1 MSISTSY
8 YNKMV
13 NKRDLWRNKTA
24 MAKAENRYR
33 RKENKRFKRER
44 DQYRQDLTAARQ
56 EIEALQAQQT
66 VLPAR
71 VINDKATL
79 VYIVLRLYIVARIS
93 FRGIARI
100 LPVLS
105 AYLGLTIKVPCTQT
119 VINWVNRYSIAR
131 MQSCHTPIEDMTAC
145 LFPKGY
151 ILILDASIGLGRGK
165 ILTLLALDIEH
176 YIKNP
181 MNAPTL
187 KQVKCIAVS
196 VSHSWTGETIAS
208 LLEKVI
214 AQLGK
219 PKGYLKD
226 GGTDLG
232 KAVRL
237 LNEKGIGSV
246 SIDDI
251 SHYIANLL
259 KHEYSKHP
267 YFAIFTSTCGKV
279 SKNLKQTL
287 LACLAPPKIG
297 AKAKFMN
304 VYRLFTWANKL
315 LAQSPRGRAAKGSLL
330 EKLRGNMDR
339 LPECKSFI
347 NDFLLDA
354 SPLIT
359 CQALLKNKGMSQ
371 QTLSE
376 CLPIINSIPNAYI
389 RENFMN
395 WMEQQLKT
403 AVTLGVDQHGLP
415 VCSDCIESLF
425 GVAKRHGTGEIKDA
439 NRIAVRIPTLCG
451 EPTWQDAESVLK
463 ISVKEQEEYMGSLAS
478 LTRQRRNVLNNTG
491 RLEDITEDD
500 QKPDFEVI
508 LGSKSGQNN
517 RIITDETVTYEN
529 GAVLCC

>member
-1 MSISTSY
+1 MSVSMSL
-8 YNKMV
+8 YNRMV
-13 NKRDLWRNKTA
+13 KRRNLWRNNTA
-24 MAKAENRYR
+24 LARAESRYN
-33 RKENKRFKRER
+33 RKELKRVKKER
-44 DQYRQDLTAARQ
+44 DKYRHELKIARK
-56 EIEALQAQQT
+56 EIDALKAQQT
-66 VLPAR
+66 ALPAQI
-71 VINDKATL
+71 INDKTTL
-79 VYIVLRLYIVARIS
+79 VFMALLLYIVARIS
-93 FRGIARI
+93 FRGIAR
-100 LPVLS
+100 VLS
-105 AYLGLTIKVPCTQT
+105 VLSVYLGLTIKTPCTQT

-131 MQSCHTPIEDMTAC
+131 MQDFQTPAEGIVSP

-181 MNAPTL
+181 MSAPTL

-214 AQLGK
+214 AQIGK
-219 PKGYLKD
+219 PEGYLKD

-237 LNEKGIGSV
+237 LNEKDMGSV
-246 SIDDI
+246 SIDDV
-251 SHYIANLL
+251 SHYTANLL

-267 YFAIFTSTCGKV
+267 YFDLFTSTCGKV

-297 AKAKFMN
+297 TKAKFMN
-304 VYRLFTWANKL
+304 VYRLFTWANSL

-330 EKLRGNMDR
+330 EKLRGSIDR

-347 NDFLLDA
+347 NDFLRDA
-354 SPLIT
+354 SPLIK

-371 QTLSE
+371 QTLRE
-376 CLPIINSIPNAYI
+376 CLPIINSIPNDYI
-389 RENFMN
+389 RENFIN

-403 AVTLGVDQHGLP
+403 AIALGVDQHGLP

-425 GVAKRHGTGEIKDA
+425 GVAKRHGTGEVKDA
-439 NRIAVRIPTLCG
+439 NRIAARIPALCG
-451 EPTWQDAESVLK
+451 DPTWQDAENVLK
-463 ISVKEQEEYMGSLAS
+463 ISVKEQEEYVGSLAS

-491 RLEDITEDD
+491 HLEDIAEDD

-508 LGSKSGQNN
+508 IGSKSGQNN
-517 RIITDETVTYEN
+517 RIITNETMTYEN
-529 GAVLCC
+529 DTVFCC

>member
-1 MSISTSY
+1 MSVSTSD

-13 NKRDLWRNKTA
+13 NKRDLWRKKTGES
-24 MAKAENRYR
+24 KAENRYR
-33 RKENKRFKRER
+33 RKENKRFKKER
-44 DQYRQDLTAARQ
+44 DKYRQDLKIARQ
-56 EIEALQAQQT
+56 EINALKVQQT
-66 VLPAR
+66 ALPAQS
-71 VINDKATL
+71 INDKATL
-79 VYIVLRLYIVARIS
+79 VYIVLQLHIVARIS
-93 FRGIARI
+93 FRGIARV

-105 AYLGLTIKVPCTQT
+105 VYLGLTVKAPCTQT
-119 VINWVNRYSIAR
+119 VINWANRYSIAC
-131 MQSCHTPIEDMTAC
+131 MQDFHTPAEGIVNP

-165 ILTLLALDIEH
+165 IMTLLALDIEH

-187 KQVKCIAVS
+187 KQLKCIAVS

-237 LNEKGIGSV
+237 LNEKDMGSV

-251 SHYIANLL
+251 SHYTANLL

-267 YFAIFTSTCGKV
+267 YFDIFTSTCGKV
-279 SKNLKQTL
+279 SKNLKQTI

-297 AKAKFMN
+297 TKAKFMN
-304 VYRLFTWANKL
+304 VYRLFIWANNL

-330 EKLRGNMDR
+330 EKLRGSIDR

-359 CQALLKNKGMSQ
+359 CQTLLKNKGMSQ

-376 CLPIINSIPNAYI
+376 CLPIINSIPNVYI
-389 RENFMN
+389 REHFIN
-395 WMEQQLKT
+395 WMAQQLKT
-403 AVTLGVDQHGLP
+403 AVALGVDQHGLP

-439 NRIAVRIPTLCG
+439 NRIAARIPALCG

-463 ISVKEQEEYMGSLAS
+463 ISVKEQEEYMGSSAS

-491 RLEDITEDD
+491 HLEDIAKDD

-508 LGSKSGQNN
+508 LGAKSGQNN
-517 RIITDETVTYEN
+517 KIIPNKTILY
-529 GAVLCC
+529 

>member
-1 MSISTSY
+1 MSVSTSQH
-8 YNKMV
+8 NKMV
-13 NKRDLWRNKTA
+13 KKRDRWMGKTA
-24 MAKAENRYR
+24 LSNAENRYN
-33 RKENKRFKRER
+33 RKEIKRVKRER
-44 DQYRQDLTAARQ
+44 DKYKQDLKIAQ
-56 EIEALQAQQT
+56 KEIDALKAQQT
-66 VLPAR
+66 ALSAR
-71 VINDKATL
+71 VIDDKTTL
-79 VYIVLRLYIVARIS
+79 VFMVLLLYIVARIS
-93 FRGIARI
+93 FRGIAR
-100 LPVLS
+100 VLS
-105 AYLGLTIKVPCTQT
+105 VLSVYLGLTIKTPCTQT

-131 MQSCHTPIEDMTAC
+131 MQGLHTPIEGMTAC

-151 ILILDASIGLGRGK
+151 ILILDASIGLGKGK

-181 MNAPTL
+181 MNAPSL

-196 VSHSWTGETIAS
+196 VSHSWTGEKIAS

-214 AQLGK
+214 AQIGK
-219 PKGYLKD
+219 PEGYLKD

-237 LNEKGIGSV
+237 LNEKGMGSV

-267 YFAIFTSTCGKV
+267 CFEIFTSTCGKV
-279 SKNLKQTL
+279 SKNLKQTI

-297 AKAKFMN
+297 TKARFMN
-304 VYRLFTWANKL
+304 VYRLFTWANSL

-330 EKLRGNMDR
+330 EKLRGSMDR

-354 SPLIT
+354 GPLIT
-359 CQALLKNKGMSQ
+359 CQTLLKNKGMSQ

-376 CLPIINSIPNAYI
+376 CRPIINSIPNAYI
-389 RENFMN
+389 RENFIN

-403 AVTLGVDQHGLP
+403 AVTLGMDQHGLP

-425 GVAKRHGTGEIKDA
+425 GVAKRHGTGEVKDA
-439 NRIAVRIPTLCG
+439 NRIAARIP
-451 EPTWQDAESVLK
+451 EDQ
-463 ISVKEQEEYMGSLAS
+463 
-478 LTRQRRNVLNNTG
+478 RQRARRIYGVFS
-491 RLEDITEDD
+491 I
-500 QKPDFEVI
+500 PDSAA
-508 LGSKSGQNN
+508 SKC
-517 RIITDETVTYEN
+517 IE
-529 GAVLCC
+529 